1 MPSDVGVWTHD
12 TCRGGIQGLL
22 RHPLFAWLGLRPV
35 LSQHTAAEH
44 AALKRWAAGR
54 ASLVEIGVAEGA
66 SAVALREAMSSEGV
80 LSLVDP
86 FHLSRN
92 PRINATK
99 RAAQRALASCQNG
112 DVVWIEKFS
121 SEAVKAWTRPLDFLF
136 LDGDH
141 SESAVRQDWNDWRR
155 FVIPGGV
162 VVFHDAR
169 VFPGG
174 WPQPNWG
181 PVKLVDA
188 LFRRGTPQTWTIV
201 DEVDSL
207 VVVQKNQ

>member
-1 MPSDVGVWTHD
+1 MPSDVGVWRHD

-35 LSQHTAAEH
+35 LGQHTAAEH

-112 DVVWIEKFS
+112 EVVWIEKFS
-121 SEAVKAWTRPLDFLF
+121 SEAVKTWTRPLDFLF

-141 SESAVRQDWNDWRR
+141 SESAVREDWNNWHR

-162 VVFHDAR
+162 VALHDAR

-174 WPQPNWG
+174 WPQRDSG
-181 PVKLVDA
+181 PVKVVDA
-188 LFRRGTPQTWTIV
+188 FFRGRTRSAWTIV
-201 DEVDSL
+201 DEVDSM
-207 VVVQKNQ
+207 VVAQRSE